1 MQSTT
6 DKICCLIVLAFLL
19 IVSTGCERTRYD
31 KSRYRSWKEIKESG
45 FLRVLTLY
53 NSTSYFIYR
62 GYEMGCEYELA
73 KQFANNH
80 NLEIKVITAPDFE
93 NLTKMLHAGK
103 GDVIAYDMPI
113 TLKHKEMFLY
123 CGPEMITHQVLV
135 QRRDSSML
143 SHVKNLIGKDV
154 YVEKSSKYEVR
165 AHNLSKELG
174 GGIKIYN
181 SLSDTASTDGFI
193 EAVANGWI
201 DYTIADNVIATLN
214 KSYYHNL
221 DVSVDVGFAQR
232 SAWLVTKT
240 SKELADSIN
249 SWVDKTNRSKK
260 YLSTMRKYFRMSK
273 WGNEHASPFGMSI
286 SMKKGIISP
295 FDNLF
300 KRYSKDIGWDWRMLA
315 AIAYYES
322 KFDSTLVS
330 WAGAKGLMQL
340 MPKTA
345 ESFGDEGWNM
355 QNNEHNVITATRN
368 IAALNQSLSK
378 IKDKNERIKFI
389 LAAYNSGIGHVFDA
403 MALAEKYGKNPLV
416 WDKNVAETI
425 LMKSKPEYFNDPVC
439 KCGYFKGRETTDY
452 VVRVI
457 ELFKYYKL
465 NMNK

>member
-1 MQSTT
+1 
-6 DKICCLIVLAFLL
+6 
-19 IVSTGCERTRYD
+19 
-31 KSRYRSWKEIKESG
+31 
-45 FLRVLTLY
+45 
-53 NSTSYFIYR
+53 
-62 GYEMGCEYELA
+62 
-73 KQFANNH
+73 
-80 NLEIKVITAPDFE
+80 
-93 NLTKMLHAGK
+93 
-103 GDVIAYDMPI
+103 
-113 TLKHKEMFLY
+113 
-123 CGPEMITHQVLV
+123 
-135 QRRDSSML
+135 
-143 SHVKNLIGKDV
+143 
-154 YVEKSSKYEVR
+154 
-165 AHNLSKELG
+165 
-174 GGIKIYN
+174 
-181 SLSDTASTDGFI
+181 
-193 EAVANGWI
+193 
-201 DYTIADNVIATLN
+201 
-214 KSYYHNL
+214 
-221 DVSVDVGFAQR
+221 
-232 SAWLVTKT
+232 
-240 SKELADSIN
+240 
-249 SWVDKTNRSKK
+249 
-260 YLSTMRKYFRMSK
+260 
-273 WGNEHASPFGMSI
+273 
-286 SMKKGIISP
+286 SP